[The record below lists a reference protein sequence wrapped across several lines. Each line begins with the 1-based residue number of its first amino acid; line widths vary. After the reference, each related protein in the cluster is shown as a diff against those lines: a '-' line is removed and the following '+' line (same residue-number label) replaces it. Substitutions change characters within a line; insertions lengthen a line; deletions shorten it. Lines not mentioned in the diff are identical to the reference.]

1 MNRFKDEVAPAT
13 EKLRDNKGDSK
24 MPLLVYKRNPSY
36 WLVTF
41 DNPPINLFDPEMAA
55 GLQTLIERLEHDD
68 QVKVVVFD
76 SANPDFFI
84 SHIDVTRVAEF
95 SLEPGPTGLAQWP
108 DFARRL
114 QQASFVTVGL
124 VRGRAHGVGG
134 EFLQALDVRFA
145 SREKAILSQIEVGT
159 GIIPGGG
166 GLDRLPVLIG
176 RARGMEVIIGA
187 DDFDAE
193 MAERYGWINRAI
205 PDAELDEFVDRFAN
219 RVATFDRRAIA
230 AVKEIVNQR
239 VGLAK
244 TADLAATEARFF
256 ETLSWPESQARIA
269 SLMQRGLQQNGDLE
283 LRLGHHLAA

>member
-13 EKLRDNKGDSK
+13 GKLRDNKGDSK

-84 SHIDVTRVAEF
+84 SHIDLTRVAEF

-114 QQASFVTVGL
+114 RQASFVTVGL
-124 VRGRAHGVGG
+124 VRGRARGVGS

-166 GLDRLPVLIG
+166 GLDPPTVTDRAGTRYGRHHRCGRLRCRDGGALWLDQPRDTGCGIG
-176 RARGMEVIIGA
+176 RVRGPIRQSRRDLRPEGH
-187 DDFDAE
+187 
-193 MAERYGWINRAI
+193 RRSQR
-205 PDAELDEFVDRFAN
+205 DR
-219 RVATFDRRAIA
+219 
-230 AVKEIVNQR
+230 Q
-239 VGLAK
+239 
-244 TADLAATEARFF
+244 
-256 ETLSWPESQARIA
+256 PA
-269 SLMQRGLQQNGDLE
+269 SRSCKDG
-283 LRLGHHLAA
+283 